1 MKSSV
6 TRRSVLE
13 SALRF
18 RETVVAQSSVNGVGL
33 RARPGMEET
42 FERYQEECR
51 ILRELMQALEYEP
64 VKAAIAEFLGKDE
77 IERFAQTPKGKLLKN
92 WQFRVMD
99 GEKQTGLFEDGH
111 TDENEADYTEGRDV
125 SAGVHSVHG

>member
-64 VKAAIAEFLGKDE
+64 VKAAIAEFLGTTE
-77 IERFAQTPKGKLLKN
+77 EEPLKE
-92 WQFRVMD
+92 WQRDVMD
-99 GEKQTGLFEDGH
+99 GKRTGLFNDGH
-111 TDENEADYTEGRDV
+111 QAENAVDHSEGRDV
-125 SAGVHSVHG
+125 PAGIHSVHG

>member
-6 TRRSVLE
+6 TRRSVLV

-51 ILRELMQALEYEP
+51 ILRELMQVLEYEP
-64 VKAAIAEFLGKDE
+64 VKAAIAEFLGTVE
-77 IERFAQTPKGKLLKN
+77 EEPLKE
-92 WQFRVMD
+92 WQRDVMD
-99 GEKQTGLFEDGH
+99 GKRTGLFNDGH
-111 TDENEADYTEGRDV
+111 QTENAVDHSEGRDV
-125 SAGVHSVHG
+125 PAGVHSVHG